1 MRRLP
6 SPFGGLFPVGEI
18 YVTGAAARAV
28 LAFVIIQGEE
38 ALVDV
43 FRQFGLDFVPAE
55 GMPDNLRRL
64 AFPVAFRVW
73 LVRVTSIAENRLDNS
88 LAL

>member
-1 MRRLP
+1 MCSPRLRHH
-6 SPFGGLFPVGEI
+6 
-18 YVTGAAARAV
+18 TGR
-28 LAFVIIQGEE
+28 E
-38 ALVDV
+38 ALVDT

-55 GMPDNLRRL
+55 DMPDNLCRL

-73 LVRVTSIAENRLDNS
+73 LVRITSIAENRLDNS

>member
-1 MRRLP
+1 MRRP
-6 SPFGGLFPVGEI
+6 PYPFGGLFPVGEI

-73 LVRVTSIAENRLDNS
+73 LVRVTGIAKDCLDNPLS
-88 LAL
+88 L